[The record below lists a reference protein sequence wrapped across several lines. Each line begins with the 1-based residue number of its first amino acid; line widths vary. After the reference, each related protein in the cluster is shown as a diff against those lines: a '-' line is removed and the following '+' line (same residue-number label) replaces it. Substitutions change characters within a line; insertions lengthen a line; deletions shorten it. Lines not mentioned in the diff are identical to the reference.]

1 MVKIPLDYVCV
12 KSGVLCPRCQLLV
25 DTGKVKKFEVEV
37 MRALIEL
44 EESGSRYLR
53 NAIYHKSFKEDDL
66 LVVVM
71 EFREKI
77 SHHELM
83 KISRALASKLGLR
96 VKVINKSNDLR
107 QMAALLLYPA
117 RILGINTV
125 WLPDGSTHYVI
136 RVPRSDQRILQNNKE
151 IYERILSQI
160 IGQEVE
166 IRISEY
172 T

>member
-1 MVKIPLDYVCV
+1 MKIPLDYVCV

-25 DTGKVKKFEVEV
+25 DTGKVEGFEVEV

-44 EESGSRYLR
+44 EESGVKYLK
-53 NAIYHKSFKEDDL
+53 NAIYHKSFREGDL
-66 LVVVM
+66 LVVVI
-71 EFREKI
+71 EFKEKI
-77 SHHELM
+77 PHHELA
-83 KISRALASKLGLR
+83 KIAKALAPKLGLR
-96 VKVINKSNDLR
+96 VKVINKSSDLR
-107 QMAALLLYPA
+107 QMAASLLYPA

-136 RVPRSDQRILQNNKE
+136 RVPRSDQRVLQNNRE
-151 IYERILSQI
+151 VYERILSQI

-172 T
+172 A